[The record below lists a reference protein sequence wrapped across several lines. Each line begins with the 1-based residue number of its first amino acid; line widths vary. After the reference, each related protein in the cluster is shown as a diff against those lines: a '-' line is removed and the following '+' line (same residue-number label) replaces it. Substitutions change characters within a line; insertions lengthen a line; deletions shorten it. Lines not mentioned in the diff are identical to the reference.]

1 MDLTEKQFAE
11 LVEGI
16 GPAPAG
22 GGGKDKR
29 HGVREGQ
36 QQATVVITLVD
47 VGVPVKVGESLSVTV
62 RDFSSRGIGILLDR
76 KLAKGTR
83 FVAKMTRK
91 SEPPLAVL
99 YTAAHCRQ
107 LNAHLYLVG
116 AEFTSLLTGGLKDA
130 ARDPE
135 RERISASI
143 LG

>member
-22 GGGKDKR
+22 GIGRDKR
-29 HGVREGQ
+29 NAPREGQ
-36 QQATVVITLVD
+36 QATLVITLVD
-47 VGVPVKVGESLSVTV
+47 MGVPVKLGESLSVTV
-62 RDFSSRGIGILLDR
+62 RDFSPRGIGILLDR
-76 KLAKGTR
+76 KLVKGTR

-91 SEPPLAVL
+91 SELPLAVL

-116 AEFTSLLTGGLKDA
+116 AEFTSLLASGMKDA
-130 ARDPE
+130 QRDPE
-135 RERISASI
+135 RERISASS